1 MESNEQLTPD
11 VKTKEDMLK
20 NLDVLLDEDL
30 PYHQRLEAYEYLM
43 EDCEPIL
50 EDMIDKIYTT
60 EGETGKMLME
70 ILAEYKGNK
79 AIFMGL
85 VSYLYKGEDVALFAR
100 LIGAYGDEQG
110 VEVLKT
116 FCENYEPN
124 YNEYM
129 ELRNAVEELGGDF
142 DLKQD
147 FSDDPFYRF
156 LKGLDEVDDESRK
169 SPLRTISSKIAN
181 VPTKRATRISTARTK
196 IAIVTMTIASA
207 IIMIVRTRIATAIIM
222 IVKTSIATAVIITT
236 IDLIFHNVLHAFGRA
251 FLFAFS
257 VFTASKTSRNTTIA
271 NSITPSTL
279 LTG

>member
-1 MESNEQLTPD
+1 MQENNQTSD
-11 VKTKEDMLK
+11 VKTKQEMLEK
-20 NLDVLLDEDL
+20 LDVLLREDL
-30 PYHQRLEAYEYLM
+30 PYHQRLEAYEYLL

-50 EDMIDKIYTT
+50 EDMIDKIYTLD
-60 EGETGKMLME
+60 GETGKMLME

-110 VEVLKT
+110 IEVLKT

-156 LKGLDEVDDESRK
+156 LKGLDEVDDESRQ
-169 SPLRTISSKIAN
+169 SPFEDYFKQNHR
-181 VPTKRATRISTARTK
+181 
-196 IAIVTMTIASA
+196 
-207 IIMIVRTRIATAIIM
+207 
-222 IVKTSIATAVIITT
+222 
-236 IDLIFHNVLHAFGRA
+236 H
-251 FLFAFS
+251 
-257 VFTASKTSRNTTIA
+257 SRDGERDDDCDCEDDCDCDDDCDCEDEDCDCGYDECHCHDEGDCDDDCHCHHHDCNDDCHCHE
-271 NSITPSTL
+271 
-279 LTG
+279 

>member
-1 MESNEQLTPD
+1 MQENNQTSD
-11 VKTKEDMLK
+11 VKTKQEMLEK
-20 NLDVLLDEDL
+20 LDVLLNEDL
-30 PYHQRLEAYEYLM
+30 PYHQRLEAYEYLL

-50 EDMIDKIYTT
+50 EDMIDKIYTLD
-60 EGETGKMLME
+60 GETGKMLME

-110 VEVLKT
+110 IEVLKT

-156 LKGLDEVDDESRK
+156 LKGLDEVDDESRQ
-169 SPLRTISSKIAN
+169 SPFEDYFKQNHEHSHDDDECDDNCDCEDEDCDDDECHCHDEDCDCDDDCHCHHHDS
-181 VPTKRATRISTARTK
+181 
-196 IAIVTMTIASA
+196 
-207 IIMIVRTRIATAIIM
+207 
-222 IVKTSIATAVIITT
+222 
-236 IDLIFHNVLHAFGRA
+236 DDDDCHCHE
-251 FLFAFS
+251 
-257 VFTASKTSRNTTIA
+257 
-271 NSITPSTL
+271 
-279 LTG
+279 

>member
-1 MESNEQLTPD
+1 MQENNQTSD
-11 VKTKEDMLK
+11 VKTKQEMLEK
-20 NLDVLLDEDL
+20 LDVLLNEDL
-30 PYHQRLEAYEYLM
+30 PYHQRLEAYEYLL

-50 EDMIDKIYTT
+50 EDMIDKIYTLD
-60 EGETGKMLME
+60 GETGKMLME

-110 VEVLKT
+110 IEVLKT

-142 DLKQD
+142 DLKQN

-156 LKGLDEVDDESRK
+156 LKGLDEVDDESRQ
-169 SPLRTISSKIAN
+169 SPFEDYFKQNHEHSH
-181 VPTKRATRISTARTK
+181 
-196 IAIVTMTIASA
+196 
-207 IIMIVRTRIATAIIM
+207 
-222 IVKTSIATAVIITT
+222 
-236 IDLIFHNVLHAFGRA
+236 DDDECDDDCDCEDEDCDCDDDE
-251 FLFAFS
+251 
-257 VFTASKTSRNTTIA
+257 
-271 NSITPSTL
+271 
-279 LTG
+279 

>member
-1 MESNEQLTPD
+1 MQENNQTSD
-11 VKTKEDMLK
+11 VKTKQEMLEK
-20 NLDVLLDEDL
+20 LDVLLNEDL
-30 PYHQRLEAYEYLM
+30 PYHQRLEAYEYLL

-50 EDMIDKIYTT
+50 EDMIDKIYTLD
-60 EGETGKMLME
+60 GETGKMLME

-110 VEVLKT
+110 IEVLKT

-156 LKGLDEVDDESRK
+156 LKGLDEVDDESRQ
-169 SPLRTISSKIAN
+169 SPFEDYFKQN
-181 VPTKRATRISTARTK
+181 HK
-196 IAIVTMTIASA
+196 
-207 IIMIVRTRIATAIIM
+207 
-222 IVKTSIATAVIITT
+222 
-236 IDLIFHNVLHAFGRA
+236 H
-251 FLFAFS
+251 
-257 VFTASKTSRNTTIA
+257 SRDSECDDDCDCEDDCECEDDCDCDDDDCDCGYDECHCHDEGDCDDDCHCHHHDCNDDCHCHE
-271 NSITPSTL
+271 
-279 LTG
+279 

>member
-1 MESNEQLTPD
+1 MQENNQTSD
-11 VKTKEDMLK
+11 VKTKQEMLEK
-20 NLDVLLDEDL
+20 LDVLLNEDL
-30 PYHQRLEAYEYLM
+30 PYHQRLEAYEYLL

-50 EDMIDKIYTT
+50 EDMIDKIYTLD
-60 EGETGKMLME
+60 GETGKMLME

-85 VSYLYKGEDVALFAR
+85 VSYLYKDEDVALFAR

-110 VEVLKT
+110 IEVLKT

-156 LKGLDEVDDESRK
+156 LKGLDEVDDESRQ
-169 SPLRTISSKIAN
+169 SPFEDYFKQNHEHSHDDDECDDDCDCEDEDCDCDDDCDCHDHRHHHDCDDDDC
-181 VPTKRATRISTARTK
+181 RC
-196 IAIVTMTIASA
+196 
-207 IIMIVRTRIATAIIM
+207 
-222 IVKTSIATAVIITT
+222 
-236 IDLIFHNVLHAFGRA
+236 HE
-251 FLFAFS
+251 
-257 VFTASKTSRNTTIA
+257 
-271 NSITPSTL
+271 
-279 LTG
+279 

>member
-1 MESNEQLTPD
+1 MDDN
-11 VKTKEDMLK
+11 KTKKEMLQM
-20 NLDVLLDEDL
+20 LDVMLDEEK
-30 PYHQRLEAYEYLM
+30 PYSQRLDAYEYLM

-50 EDMIDKIYTT
+50 DDMISKIYTL

-70 ILAEYKGNK
+70 VLAEYKGNK
-79 AIFMGL
+79 AVFMGL

-147 FSDDPFYRF
+147 FTDDPLYRY
-156 LKGLDEVDDESRK
+156 LKGLDEPDEESRK
-169 SPLRTISSKIAN
+169 SPFEDYFNSSKQHDEEDDCDDECDSHCHHDDCDCDDDDCDCDDECCHSHSDDCDCEDC
-181 VPTKRATRISTARTK
+181 RH
-196 IAIVTMTIASA
+196 
-207 IIMIVRTRIATAIIM
+207 
-222 IVKTSIATAVIITT
+222 
-236 IDLIFHNVLHAFGRA
+236 D
-251 FLFAFS
+251 
-257 VFTASKTSRNTTIA
+257 
-271 NSITPSTL
+271 
-279 LTG
+279 

>member
-1 MESNEQLTPD
+1 MQENNQTSD
-11 VKTKEDMLK
+11 VKTKQEMLEK
-20 NLDVLLDEDL
+20 LNVLLNEDL
-30 PYHQRLEAYEYLM
+30 PYHQRLEAYEYLL

-50 EDMIDKIYTT
+50 EDMIDKIYTLD
-60 EGETGKMLME
+60 GETGKMLME

-110 VEVLKT
+110 IEVLKT

-156 LKGLDEVDDESRK
+156 LKGLDEVDDESRQ
-169 SPLRTISSKIAN
+169 SPFEDYFKQNHEHSHDDDECDDDCDCEDDDCDCDDDECHCHDEDCDCDDDCDCYDHRHHH
-181 VPTKRATRISTARTK
+181 
-196 IAIVTMTIASA
+196 
-207 IIMIVRTRIATAIIM
+207 
-222 IVKTSIATAVIITT
+222 
-236 IDLIFHNVLHAFGRA
+236 DCDDDDCHCHE
-251 FLFAFS
+251 
-257 VFTASKTSRNTTIA
+257 
-271 NSITPSTL
+271 
-279 LTG
+279 

>member
-1 MESNEQLTPD
+1 MQENNETPTSD
-11 VKTKEDMLK
+11 VKTKEEMQK
-20 NLDVLLDEDL
+20 MLDVLLNEDL
-30 PYHQRLEAYEYLM
+30 PYHQRLDAYEYLM
-43 EDCEPIL
+43 EDCEPVL
-50 EDMIDKIYTT
+50 DKMIDKIYTL

-70 ILAEYKGNK
+70 ILAEYKANK

-100 LIGAYGDEQG
+100 LIGSYGDEQG

-156 LKGLDEVDDESRK
+156 LKGLDESDDESRK
-169 SPLRTISSKIAN
+169 SPFEDYFKQNHTHC
-181 VPTKRATRISTARTK
+181 
-196 IAIVTMTIASA
+196 
-207 IIMIVRTRIATAIIM
+207 
-222 IVKTSIATAVIITT
+222 
-236 IDLIFHNVLHAFGRA
+236 DDDCDDDCDCDDECDCDDDCECHHHDCDDDECDCHHCD
-251 FLFAFS
+251 
-257 VFTASKTSRNTTIA
+257 
-271 NSITPSTL
+271 
-279 LTG
+279 

>member
-1 MESNEQLTPD
+1 MDENKSRDE
-11 VKTKEDMLK
+11 MLGK
-20 NLDVLLDEDL
+20 LNTMLDESL
-30 PYHQRLEAYEYLM
+30 SYATRLEAYEYLL
-43 EDCEPIL
+43 EDCEPIV
-50 EDMIDKIYTT
+50 EDMIEKIYTL

-70 ILAEYKGNK
+70 VLAEYKGNK

-110 VEVLKT
+110 VEVIKT

-156 LKGLDEVDDESRK
+156 LKGLDEEDEDSRK
-169 SPLRTISSKIAN
+169 SPFEDYF
-181 VPTKRATRISTARTK
+181 
-196 IAIVTMTIASA
+196 AS
-207 IIMIVRTRIATAIIM
+207 
-222 IVKTSIATAVIITT
+222 
-236 IDLIFHNVLHAFGRA
+236 HNNHDDECEDEHCHCHEHDSDDFDDYDYDDYDGDCDDDCCCHHHHDDC
-251 FLFAFS
+251 
-257 VFTASKTSRNTTIA
+257 NEEE
-271 NSITPSTL
+271 
-279 LTG
+279 

>member
-1 MESNEQLTPD
+1 MKMDDN
-11 VKTKEDMLK
+11 KTKKEMLEM
-20 NLDVLLDEDL
+20 LDVMLDEDK
-30 PYHQRLEAYEYLM
+30 PYPQRLEAYEYLM

-50 EDMIDKIYTT
+50 DDMISKIYTL

-70 ILAEYKGNK
+70 VLSEYKGNK

-147 FSDDPFYRF
+147 FSDDPLYRY
-156 LKGLDEVDDESRK
+156 LKGLDEVDEDSRK
-169 SPLRTISSKIAN
+169 SPFEDYFNGTQEHRHDCDDEDCECDDFDSDDDCCCDDEN
-181 VPTKRATRISTARTK
+181 C
-196 IAIVTMTIASA
+196 
-207 IIMIVRTRIATAIIM
+207 
-222 IVKTSIATAVIITT
+222 
-236 IDLIFHNVLHAFGRA
+236 DCHDHDCDDDCHCHDDCDCDDDCCHHHE
-251 FLFAFS
+251 
-257 VFTASKTSRNTTIA
+257 
-271 NSITPSTL
+271 
-279 LTG
+279 

>member
-1 MESNEQLTPD
+1 MQENNQTSD
-11 VKTKEDMLK
+11 VKTKQEMLEK
-20 NLDVLLDEDL
+20 LDVLLNEDL
-30 PYHQRLEAYEYLM
+30 PYHQRLEAYEYLL

-50 EDMIDKIYTT
+50 EDMIDKIYTLD
-60 EGETGKMLME
+60 GETGKMLME

-110 VEVLKT
+110 IEVLKT

-156 LKGLDEVDDESRK
+156 LKGLDEVDDESRQ
-169 SPLRTISSKIAN
+169 SPFEDYFKQNHEHSH
-181 VPTKRATRISTARTK
+181 
-196 IAIVTMTIASA
+196 
-207 IIMIVRTRIATAIIM
+207 
-222 IVKTSIATAVIITT
+222 
-236 IDLIFHNVLHAFGRA
+236 DDDECDDDCDCEDEDCDDDECHCHDEDCDCDDDCHCHHHDCDDDDCHCHE
-251 FLFAFS
+251 
-257 VFTASKTSRNTTIA
+257 
-271 NSITPSTL
+271 
-279 LTG
+279 

>member
-1 MESNEQLTPD
+1 MLQSGESMPD
-11 VKTKEDMLK
+11 LHEKTKDEML
-20 NLDVLLDEDL
+20 NMLSVMLDEDK
-30 PYHQRLEAYEYLM
+30 PYQQRLDAYEYLL

-50 EDMIDKIYTT
+50 EDMIDKIYTLD
-60 EGETGKMLME
+60 GDTGKMLME
-70 ILAEYKGNK
+70 VLAEYKGNK

-156 LKGLDEVDDESRK
+156 LKGLDEVDEESRK
-169 SPLRTISSKIAN
+169 SPFEDYFN
-181 VPTKRATRISTARTK
+181 E
-196 IAIVTMTIASA
+196 
-207 IIMIVRTRIATAIIM
+207 
-222 IVKTSIATAVIITT
+222 
-236 IDLIFHNVLHAFGRA
+236 HNHNCDCDEEDCDCDDCDDDDCDCDDDCSCHRH
-251 FLFAFS
+251 
-257 VFTASKTSRNTTIA
+257 
-271 NSITPSTL
+271 
-279 LTG
+279 

>member
-1 MESNEQLTPD
+1 MDDN
-11 VKTKEDMLK
+11 KTRKEMLK
-20 NLDVLLDEDL
+20 MLDIMLDEDK
-30 PYHQRLEAYEYLM
+30 PYPQRFEAYEYLM

-50 EDMIDKIYTT
+50 EDMISKIYTL

-70 ILAEYKGNK
+70 VLAEYKGNK

-147 FSDDPFYRF
+147 FSDDPLYRY

-169 SPLRTISSKIAN
+169 SPFEDYFN
-181 VPTKRATRISTARTK
+181 STHEHRHEDDCDDEDCDCDECEDEDFDDCCDDDCDCDDECCH
-196 IAIVTMTIASA
+196 SHSHDCDCDDC
-207 IIMIVRTRIATAIIM
+207 R
-222 IVKTSIATAVIITT
+222 
-236 IDLIFHNVLHAFGRA
+236 HN
-251 FLFAFS
+251 
-257 VFTASKTSRNTTIA
+257 
-271 NSITPSTL
+271 
-279 LTG
+279 

>member
-1 MESNEQLTPD
+1 
-11 VKTKEDMLK
+11 MLQM
-20 NLDVLLDEDL
+20 LDVMLDEDK
-30 PYHQRLEAYEYLM
+30 PYPQRLEAYEYLM

-50 EDMIDKIYTT
+50 DDMISKIYTL

-70 ILAEYKGNK
+70 VLAEYKGNK

-147 FSDDPFYRF
+147 FSDDPLYRY
-156 LKGLDEVDDESRK
+156 LKGLDEVDEDSRK
-169 SPLRTISSKIAN
+169 SPFEDYFNGTQEHHRDCDEDCDCDDCDSDDDCYCDDEDCDCHDHDCDDDDCHCHKHDFDCDN
-181 VPTKRATRISTARTK
+181 DCCHHHK
-196 IAIVTMTIASA
+196 
-207 IIMIVRTRIATAIIM
+207 
-222 IVKTSIATAVIITT
+222 
-236 IDLIFHNVLHAFGRA
+236 
-251 FLFAFS
+251 
-257 VFTASKTSRNTTIA
+257 
-271 NSITPSTL
+271 
-279 LTG
+279 

>member
-1 MESNEQLTPD
+1 MQENNQTSD
-11 VKTKEDMLK
+11 VKTKQEMLEK
-20 NLDVLLDEDL
+20 LNVLLNEDL
-30 PYHQRLEAYEYLM
+30 PYHQRLEAYEYLL

-50 EDMIDKIYTT
+50 EDMIDKIYTLD
-60 EGETGKMLME
+60 GETGKMLME

-110 VEVLKT
+110 IEVLKT

-142 DLKQD
+142 DLKQN

-156 LKGLDEVDDESRK
+156 LKGLDEVDDESRQ
-169 SPLRTISSKIAN
+169 SPFEDYFKQNHEHSHDDDECDDDCDCEDEDCDCDDDCDCHDHRHHHDCDDDDC
-181 VPTKRATRISTARTK
+181 RC
-196 IAIVTMTIASA
+196 
-207 IIMIVRTRIATAIIM
+207 
-222 IVKTSIATAVIITT
+222 
-236 IDLIFHNVLHAFGRA
+236 HE
-251 FLFAFS
+251 
-257 VFTASKTSRNTTIA
+257 
-271 NSITPSTL
+271 
-279 LTG
+279 

>member
-1 MESNEQLTPD
+1 MQENNQTSD
-11 VKTKEDMLK
+11 VKTKQEMLEK
-20 NLDVLLDEDL
+20 LDVLLNEDL
-30 PYHQRLEAYEYLM
+30 PYHQRLEAYEYLL

-50 EDMIDKIYTT
+50 EDMIDKIYTLD
-60 EGETGKMLME
+60 GETGKMLME

-110 VEVLKT
+110 IEVLKT

-156 LKGLDEVDDESRK
+156 LKGLDEVDDESRQ
-169 SPLRTISSKIAN
+169 SPFEDYFKQNHEHSHDDDECDDECDDDCDCEDEDCDCDDDECRCHDEDCDCDDDCDCHDH
-181 VPTKRATRISTARTK
+181 RHHH
-196 IAIVTMTIASA
+196 
-207 IIMIVRTRIATAIIM
+207 
-222 IVKTSIATAVIITT
+222 
-236 IDLIFHNVLHAFGRA
+236 DCDDDDCHCHE
-251 FLFAFS
+251 
-257 VFTASKTSRNTTIA
+257 
-271 NSITPSTL
+271 
-279 LTG
+279 

>member
-1 MESNEQLTPD
+1 MQENNQTSD
-11 VKTKEDMLK
+11 VKTKQEMLEK
-20 NLDVLLDEDL
+20 LDVLLNEDL
-30 PYHQRLEAYEYLM
+30 PYHQRLEAYEYLL

-50 EDMIDKIYTT
+50 EDMIDKIYTLD
-60 EGETGKMLME
+60 GETGKMLME

-110 VEVLKT
+110 IEVLKT

-156 LKGLDEVDDESRK
+156 LKGLDEVDDESRQ
-169 SPLRTISSKIAN
+169 SPFEDYFKQNHEHSHDDDECDDDCDCEDEDCDCDDDECRCHDEDCDCDDDCDCHDHRHHHDCDDDDCRCHK
-181 VPTKRATRISTARTK
+181 
-196 IAIVTMTIASA
+196 
-207 IIMIVRTRIATAIIM
+207 
-222 IVKTSIATAVIITT
+222 
-236 IDLIFHNVLHAFGRA
+236 
-251 FLFAFS
+251 
-257 VFTASKTSRNTTIA
+257 
-271 NSITPSTL
+271 
-279 LTG
+279 

>member
-1 MESNEQLTPD
+1 MQENNQTSD
-11 VKTKEDMLK
+11 VKTKQEMLEK
-20 NLDVLLDEDL
+20 LDVLLNEDL
-30 PYHQRLEAYEYLM
+30 PYHQRLEAYEYLL

-50 EDMIDKIYTT
+50 EDMIDKIYTLD
-60 EGETGKMLME
+60 GETGKMLME

-110 VEVLKT
+110 IEVLKT

-156 LKGLDEVDDESRK
+156 LKGLDEVDDESRQ
-169 SPLRTISSKIAN
+169 SPFEDYFKQNHEHSHDDDECDDDCDCEDEDCDCDDDECRCHDEDCDCDDDCDCHDH
-181 VPTKRATRISTARTK
+181 RHHH
-196 IAIVTMTIASA
+196 
-207 IIMIVRTRIATAIIM
+207 
-222 IVKTSIATAVIITT
+222 
-236 IDLIFHNVLHAFGRA
+236 DCDDDDCHCHE
-251 FLFAFS
+251 
-257 VFTASKTSRNTTIA
+257 
-271 NSITPSTL
+271 
-279 LTG
+279 

>member
-1 MESNEQLTPD
+1 MQTTDTNVTPD
-11 VKTKEDMLK
+11 VKTKEEMLK
-20 NLDVLLDEDL
+20 NLNVLLDEDL
-30 PYHQRLEAYEYLM
+30 PYGQRLEAYEYLL

-50 EDMIDKIYTT
+50 EDMIDKMYSL

-100 LIGAYGDEQG
+100 LIGSYGDEQG
-110 VEVLKT
+110 IEVLKT

-156 LKGLDEVDDESRK
+156 LKGLDEVDDESRQ
-169 SPLRTISSKIAN
+169 SPFEDYFKQNHSHSEHCDDEDYDCDEDCDCDDEDCDCDDEDCDCHHHRDDDDCDCH
-181 VPTKRATRISTARTK
+181 RR
-196 IAIVTMTIASA
+196 
-207 IIMIVRTRIATAIIM
+207 
-222 IVKTSIATAVIITT
+222 
-236 IDLIFHNVLHAFGRA
+236 
-251 FLFAFS
+251 
-257 VFTASKTSRNTTIA
+257 
-271 NSITPSTL
+271 
-279 LTG
+279 

>member
-1 MESNEQLTPD
+1 MPD
-11 VKTKEDMLK
+11 LHEKTKDEMLDMLS
-20 NLDVLLDEDL
+20 VMLDEDK
-30 PYHQRLEAYEYLM
+30 PYQQRLDAYEYLL

-50 EDMIDKIYTT
+50 EDMIDKIYALD
-60 EGETGKMLME
+60 GDTGKMLME
-70 ILAEYKGNK
+70 VLAEYKGNK

-147 FSDDPFYRF
+147 FSDDPFYCF
-156 LKGLDEVDDESRK
+156 LKGLDEVDEESRK
-169 SPLRTISSKIAN
+169 SPFEDYFN
-181 VPTKRATRISTARTK
+181 E
-196 IAIVTMTIASA
+196 
-207 IIMIVRTRIATAIIM
+207 
-222 IVKTSIATAVIITT
+222 
-236 IDLIFHNVLHAFGRA
+236 HNH
-251 FLFAFS
+251 
-257 VFTASKTSRNTTIA
+257 NCDCDEEDCDCDEEDCDCDDDCECHHHEHY
-271 NSITPSTL
+271 
-279 LTG
+279 